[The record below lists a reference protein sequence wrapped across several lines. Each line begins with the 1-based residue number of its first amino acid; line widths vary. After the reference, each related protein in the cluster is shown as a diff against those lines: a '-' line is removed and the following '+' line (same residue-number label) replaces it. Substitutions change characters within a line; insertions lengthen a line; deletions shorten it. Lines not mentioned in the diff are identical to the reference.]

1 MPLGTLDR
9 TPPSFFRQGLPAL
22 TKLALLSALSLFLMV
37 ADNRFQLVK
46 PMRAALAVAL
56 YPLQWTVMQP
66 LRLVDLAGHYF
77 GSLESAGSE
86 VQRAQKRLAEQALRA
101 GQVEQLA
108 LENARLRQ
116 LLGLREIL
124 AMDVQTAQVLYDAAD
139 PYTRKVVLD
148 KGLAQEVQAGSPVV
162 DELGV
167 LGQVTRV
174 YAMLSEVTLLTDRDQ
189 SIPVLNTRT
198 GARSLAFGDP
208 GASEGALEL
217 RFVAATADVQIGDL
231 LSTSG
236 VDGVYPPGLS
246 VARVTKVE
254 RRADSPFARILC
266 APTARADGA
275 RHVLVIKPM
284 SAQLPPRP
292 APDAAIPPKKKEAKR

>member
-9 TPPSFFRQGLPAL
+9 RPPPFFRQGLPAL
-22 TKLALLSALSLFLMV
+22 TKLALLGALSLFLMV

-66 LRLVDLAGHYF
+66 LRLADLAGSYF
-77 GSLESAGSE
+77 GSMESASSE
-86 VQRAQKRLAEQALRA
+86 VRRAQMRLAEQALRA
-101 GQVEQLA
+101 GQVEPLT
-108 LENARLRQ
+108 LENTRLRQ
-116 LLGLREIL
+116 LLGLRESL
-124 AMDVQTAQVLYDAAD
+124 ALDVQAAQVLYDAAD

-148 KGLAQEVQAGSPVV
+148 KGMAQDVQAGSPVL
-162 DELGV
+162 DEFGV

-174 YAMLSEVTLLTDRDQ
+174 YPTLSEVTLLTDREQ

-198 GARSLAFGDP
+198 GARSLALGDP
-208 GASEGALEL
+208 LAGEGALEL
-217 RFVAATADVQIGDL
+217 RFVAATADVLVGDL

-246 VARVTKVE
+246 VARVIKVE

-275 RHVLVIKPM
+275 RHVLVVKPM
-284 SAQLPPRP
+284 SALLPPRP
-292 APDAAIPPKKKEAKR
+292 APDAAVPLKKKEAKR